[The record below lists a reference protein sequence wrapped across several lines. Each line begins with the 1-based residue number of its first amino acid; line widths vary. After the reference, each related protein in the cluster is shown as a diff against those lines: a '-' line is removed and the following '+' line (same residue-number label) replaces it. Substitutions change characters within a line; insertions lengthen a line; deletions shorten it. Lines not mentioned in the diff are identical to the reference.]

1 MMAELAKAINE
12 AKADNPQIE
21 QQIFRPTTRRPTPAR
36 IPANPISPKRE
47 KSPSTSSSYSKASTK
62 RLSDSRESSPEVVA
76 SGTAEIVPS
85 TQPPESPAPK
95 RQNTSNFIGFFPKKP
110 RAGGNSEATLDTSGA
125 GPSSFTTSG
134 FGSNSFHEP
143 SITSNPLSEPVNFSF
158 THPKIG
164 KMHFVLKR
172 LTSGD
177 IRVFAIKEC
186 LPSKN
191 IWRPVATIRNDF
203 LERAFNA

>member
-95 RQNTSNFIGFFPKKP
+95 RQNISFYRFWGGAIPKPHWTRLAPARAPLPHQDLDQILFTSLASLQT
-110 RAGGNSEATLDTSGA
+110 RC
-125 GPSSFTTSG
+125 PSRSTF
-134 FGSNSFHEP
+134 
-143 SITSNPLSEPVNFSF
+143 LS
-158 THPKIG
+158 HIQK
-164 KMHFVLKR
+164 
-172 LTSGD
+172 
-177 IRVFAIKEC
+177 
-186 LPSKN
+186 
-191 IWRPVATIRNDF
+191 
-203 LERAFNA
+203 LERCISS